1 MAEMK
6 EVFAKAE
13 SKMEKS
19 ISHLEE
25 EYAAVRAGRANPAVL
40 DKIMVN
46 YYDTPTPINQL
57 AAVAV
62 SEARVLTVQPWDAS
76 VLRAIEKAIQTSDLG
91 VNPQNDGRV
100 IRLVFPPLN
109 EERRRELAK
118 DISKLCEEAKVAV
131 RAIRRDAIEK
141 LKEMKKTGDITEDDL
156 KQAEKKTQDLTDKYV
171 KVADSCF
178 ERKEK
183 EIMEI

>member
-6 EVFAKAE
+6 DVFEKAE
-13 SKMEKS
+13 RKMGKT
-19 ISHLEE
+19 IDHLEE
-25 EYAAVRAGRANPAVL
+25 EYAAIRAGRANPAVL

-62 SEARVLTVQPWDAS
+62 TEARVLTIQPWDMS
-76 VLRAIEKAIQTSDLG
+76 VLRGIEKAIQTSELG
-91 VNPQNDGRV
+91 VNPQNDGKV

-118 DISKLCEEAKVAV
+118 ETSKLCEEAKVAI
-131 RAIRRDAIEK
+131 RSIRRDAIER

-171 KVADSCF
+171 KNADSCF